1 MFQTTNQLGYFILFH
16 VVSSRGQGLKT
27 CLPRLAPQ
35 QAPQQAPA
43 AAKHDAGGRLRRGAW
58 PGRDLWQCEGN
69 S

>member
-1 MFQTTNQLGYFILFH
+1 MYIYIHMLQMIWLIHFILFN
-16 VVSSRGQGLKT
+16 VVSSKDRGRLKT

-58 PGRDLWQCEGN
+58 PG
-69 S
+69 